1 MNTKE
6 YVKSLFKDYEETADL
21 RDFMEELEAN
31 LDSRIASLIKKGA
44 GEAEAFDKAS
54 NELGDIS
61 ALADEISLKKR
72 QEVFEEQYLDI
83 RRYMKGPR
91 VASYVAAGIV
101 FLFGVLT
108 AFIVYFGVHA
118 GEEAAIAPGGPGGM
132 RGVDLAGVFGSF
144 LPFFT
149 AAAAAF
155 TYLGLTQETAS
166 LNPMKKKRAA
176 LYSLGAALIAFGAA
190 LFPLV
195 FFGAGDKEGPVSAVA
210 TLLPFVLPGAGL
222 LAFLILTEKDR
233 RKSWAIAHYTEEVKR
248 YGEIWQNPAQA
259 LRFGLFSGAIWI
271 FAFGV
276 FFLLGFTIGF
286 MFSWL
291 AFVFAIAFQLL
302 VQGIMSKK

>member
-31 LDSRIASLIKKGA
+31 LDDRIASLIKKGA
-44 GEAEAFDKAS
+44 GKAEAFDKAA

-91 VASYVAAGIV
+91 VAAYVAAGIV
-101 FLFGVLT
+101 FLFGFLS
-108 AFIVYFGVHA
+108 AFIVYFGMYA
-118 GEEAAIAPGGPGGM
+118 GEEAAMPLQGLEGM
-132 RGVDLAGVFGSF
+132 RVDLAGVFGSF

-176 LYSLGAALIAFGAA
+176 LYTLGAALIAFGVAV
-190 LFPLV
+190 FPLV
-195 FFGAGDKEGPVSAVA
+195 FFGAGDKNGPVSAVA

-222 LAFLILTEKDR
+222 LAFLLLTEKDR
-233 RKSWAIAHYTEEVKR
+233 RKSWAVARYAEEAKR
-248 YGEIWQNPAQA
+248 YGGIWQNPSQA

-291 AFVFAIAFQLL
+291 AFVFAIALQLL
-302 VQGIMSKK
+302 VQGLMSKN